1 VSGGQRITEDH
12 VRFDGRVAVVT
23 GAGRGLGREFAILL
37 ARRGAAVVVND
48 IGVSADAARYIDV
61 RRDGTDFGG
70 DAFAGG
76 IAAQV
81 AAEIIA
87 AGGRAVANTA
97 DVAGYR
103 GAASVVEDA
112 LGAFGRVD
120 IVINNAGVVITRPFG
135 QLSPD
140 DLQTAF
146 SVHVNGSVGVL
157 RAAWPHVVGQ
167 GYGRVVNVCSL
178 EGVLIGS
185 AGFEVYDAAKG
196 GLMGLTRSLA
206 VEGARHGIAVNGL
219 LPGAMTRGNASV
231 SPAYRRST
239 TVDRSPSLV
248 APAAAWLCHEECDVS
263 GQFFASTAG
272 SMRLVFTSAARG
284 YQSPDPEAFTIEELR
299 DHWELACS
307 REPALIPASAAEFND
322 FRRSILNDKVVHP

>member
-1 VSGGQRITEDH
+1 MSGGQRITEDH

-87 AGGRAVANTA
+87 AGGWAVANTA
-97 DVAGYR
+97 DVADYR

-196 GLMGLTRSLA
+196 GLLGLTRSLA

-239 TVDRSPSLV
+239 TVDRSPGLV

-322 FRRSILNDKVVHP
+322 FRRSILNEKVVHP